1 MASSLTILRAVFVR
15 LLFACHGLVSIW
27 RLYYVTKDSRYWYLA
42 TSLGLL
48 LVETTVTMVKKLGK
62 EWKWFCPS
70 VFIYM
75 TSTVPAIW
83 FLELH
88 ELDLRINHQIST
100 NNTTAFNETLE
111 ALSANL
117 GSILGVKLEIRLPI
131 LLSADQ
137 WIRTLEQI
145 LLLILIVGRWLL
157 PKGKLTHDQLSQL
170 LLVYIGTAA
179 DIVEFFEAFK
189 EEQVRYNKLLCI
201 IILGLWS
208 LSLIQFTLVLT
219 AARARRDQSGLVT
232 RHYDKAQ
239 KTGCCAADVYGI
251 FISIILQDAPFL
263 VLRLLLIFKY
273 GVLSYTNMFFTSKNS
288 LVIVLLLYRLIVVYV
303 EKNNTEVSDSTAD
316 SEAPRPFMSKYTAPG
331 VPRGYKRK
339 FNNTN
344 SYSTNDM
351 DSLMKK
357 TPSNNKMY
365 NCDSLSRKK
374 TPNNKQCKNEN
385 SMKSKLPPDK
395 GVYKSES
402 LMNTKLLPDKV
413 VYNSES
419 LLKKKL
425 PSNVVFNSEPKLYKL
440 REENMSCG
448 PNYHFEQ
455 VSSKV

>member
-1 MASSLTILRAVFVR
+1 MTSSLTIVRAVFVR
-15 LLFACHGLVSIW
+15 LLFACHGVVSIW
-27 RLYYVTKDSRYWYLA
+27 RLYYVTKDKRYWYLA

-48 LVETTVTMVKKLGK
+48 LVETTVTLVKKLGK

-75 TSTVPAIW
+75 MSTVPAIW

-88 ELDLRINHQIST
+88 ELDLRINHQI
-100 NNTTAFNETLE
+100 NNGNATLNETLE

-117 GSILGVKLEIRLPI
+117 GSILGVTLEIKIPI

-189 EEQVRYNKLLCI
+189 EEEVRYNRLLCI

-232 RHYDKAQ
+232 RQFNKIQ

-251 FISIILQDAPFL
+251 LISILLQDAPFL

-273 GVLSYTNMFFTSKNS
+273 KVLSYTNMFFTSKNT

-303 EKNNTEVSDSTAD
+303 EKNNTEVSDSAYD
-316 SEAPRPFMSKYTAPG
+316 SEMPRPFMSKYTAPG
-331 VPRGYKRK
+331 VPRGYSRK
-339 FNNTN
+339 FNNTEPYN
-344 SYSTNDM
+344 KQDRDT
-351 DSLMKK
+351 LMKK
-357 TPSNNKMY
+357 KPLSNGVCNNEQKM
-365 NCDSLSRKK
+365 
-374 TPNNKQCKNEN
+374 
-385 SMKSKLPPDK
+385 
-395 GVYKSES
+395 
-402 LMNTKLLPDKV
+402 
-413 VYNSES
+413 
-419 LLKKKL
+419 
-425 PSNVVFNSEPKLYKL
+425 YKL
-440 REENMSCG
+440 RQEIISG
-448 PNYHFEQ
+448 GQNYHFEQ
-455 VSSKV
+455 VTSKV